1 MTLEL
6 AGWIQFGARVLAGS
20 AFLLALLVAFT
31 HWAVRAKHL
40 GAFGAWPRFV
50 RGWSD
55 PLLRP
60 IERRIVRSGGNP
72 QDAAFWLVGIAV
84 VAGLALIA
92 VVQWLIGFVYQT
104 LAMADGGKIVLA
116 VTLVHYGFSILIAA
130 LLVTVVASWLN
141 ISPYGRIMRIAN
153 GLTSWLLDPIRRV
166 LPPFGMIDFSPLVAY
181 FLLYFAERALIGL
194 ML

>member
-1 MTLEL
+1 MTI
-6 AGWIQFGARVLAGS
+6 AWVGWIQFGVRVIAGS
-20 AFLLALLVAFT
+20 AFVLAVLVALT

-40 GAFGAWPRFV
+40 SAFGAWPRFV

-55 PLLRP
+55 GLLRP
-60 IERRIVRSGGNP
+60 LERRIVRSGGNP

-84 VAGLALIA
+84 LAGLVLIA

-104 LAMADGGKIVLA
+104 MALADGGGIVIA
-116 VTLVHYGFSILIAA
+116 VTLIHYGFSILIAA
-130 LLVTVVASWLN
+130 LFVTVIASWLN

-153 GLTSWLLDPIRRV
+153 GLTSWLLDPLRRV
-166 LPPFGMIDFSPLVAY
+166 LPPFGMFDLSPLVAY

-194 ML
+194 II

>member
-1 MTLEL
+1 VTLEL

-20 AFLLALLVAFT
+20 ACLLALLVAFT

>member
-1 MTLEL
+1 VTLEL

>member
-1 MTLEL
+1 MTF
-6 AGWIQFGARVLAGS
+6 AWAIWVQFGARVIAGG
-20 AFLLALLVAFT
+20 AFFLALLVALT

-55 PLLRP
+55 PLLQP
-60 IERRIVRSGGNP
+60 LERRIVRSGGNP

-84 VAGLALIA
+84 LMGLALIA

-104 LAMADGGKIVLA
+104 MALADGGGIVIAL
-116 VTLVHYGFSILIAA
+116 TLVHYGFSILIAA
-130 LLVTVVASWLN
+130 LFVTVIASWLN

-166 LPPFGMIDFSPLVAY
+166 LPAFGPFDMSPLVAY
-181 FLLYFAERALIGL
+181 FLLYFAERALISL